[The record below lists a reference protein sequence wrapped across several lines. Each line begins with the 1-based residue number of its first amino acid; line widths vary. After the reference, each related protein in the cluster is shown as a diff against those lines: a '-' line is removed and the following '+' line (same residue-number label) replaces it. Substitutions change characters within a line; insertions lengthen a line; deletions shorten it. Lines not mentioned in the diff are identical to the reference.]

1 MSDALKSNDL
11 IESITRRASI
21 PKNQNTFT
29 NEDFLDFATEELML
43 SLVPQIM
50 QLHEDFLMFEEE
62 VPLVANKDAYAI
74 PSRAISN
81 KLRDVQV
88 KYDKNNYQELTRIGI
103 GDRFSTYAYDANMFL
118 RSYYVNNNK
127 IVFTPGVGPSPGA
140 DLVFIYYIKTAKLV
154 TEDKI
159 AVIKGINTTTG
170 QLALDKI
177 PEDFNTSVEFD
188 IYKAESPY
196 NIIKINIKPTAIN
209 SLTKTITFDPA
220 DLPDDLDVN
229 DHLSLKGQAIIP
241 QVPSEFHPLLAQMVA
256 CRCLE
261 SMNDT
266 EGLKNAMV
274 KLSQMQKYLGVL
286 ADNRVED
293 APKKVLNRNGLLRN
307 AMFRNRI
314 TKK

>member
-1 MSDALKSNDL
+1 MSDALTSTQL
-11 IESITRRASI
+11 INSIARRASI

-29 NEDFLDFATEELML
+29 EEDFLDFASEELML

-62 VPLVANKDAYAI
+62 VPLLPDKDSYTI

-88 KYDKNNYQELTRIGI
+88 KHSKNNYQELTRIGI
-103 GDRFSTYAYDANMFL
+103 GQRFSDYNYSTSGGL
-118 RSYYVNNNK
+118 RSYYINNNK
-127 IVFTPGVGPSPGA
+127 IVFTPGVGPNPSST
-140 DLVFIYYIKTAKLV
+140 LVFIYYIKTAKLV
-154 TEDKI
+154 SEDKI
-159 AVIKGINTTTG
+159 SVIKGINTTTG
-170 QLALDKI
+170 QLAVDKI
-177 PEDFNTSVEFD
+177 PESFNTSVEFD
-188 IYKAESPY
+188 LYKAESPY

-209 SLTKTITFDPA
+209 VLTKTISFDPS
-220 DLPDDLDVN
+220 DLPEDLSVN
-229 DHLSLKGQAIIP
+229 DHLSLSGQAIIP
-241 QVPSEFHPLLAQMVA
+241 QVPSEFHPLLAQLVA

-261 SMNDT
+261 ALSDT

-274 KLSQMQKYLGVL
+274 KLAQMQKYLGVL

-307 AMFRNRI
+307 ATFR
-314 TKK
+314 K